1 MTLTQTSR
9 FKEDLKRQIK
19 RGKDLGKL
27 KEVVGWLVEGE
38 PLPTKNQDH
47 ALTGNWISWRD
58 CHLEPDWLLIY
69 KLLPDE
75 LILGRTGSHSDL
87 F

>member
-1 MTLTQTSR
+1 MTITQTSR
-9 FKEDLKRQIK
+9 FKEDLKRQVK

-47 ALTGNWISWRD
+47 ALTGNWTGWRD

>member
-1 MTLTQTSR
+1 MTLTQTNQ
-9 FKEDLKRQIK
+9 FKKDLKRQIK

-38 PLPTKNQDH
+38 PQPPKNRDH
-47 ALTGNWISWRD
+47 ALTGNWTGWRD
-58 CHLEPDWLLIY
+58 CHPEPDWLLIY
-69 KLLPDE
+69 KRLPDE